1 MDYFAA
7 YQKFSIGWKHDPPA
21 RIYTNI
27 LFGPGHYLT
36 PEFVIKHSIT
46 HVINCAFEEHSPFWF
61 RRDSPSKYKCIQ
73 AEDSEYVDITSWFPI
88 FETYMNTFL
97 QEPNVKTVYV
107 HCQCGINRSG
117 FLCLLY
123 ACKKF
128 KYSFDQSAKN
138 ILIQRPCAL
147 VNPTFKRQCKEYI
160 KNLHTK

>member
-1 MDYFAA
+1 MDYFLG
-7 YQKFSIGWKHDPPA
+7 YRRFSIGWKNDPPA

-36 PEFVIKHSIT
+36 PEFVRKHSIT

-61 RRDSPSKYKCIQ
+61 RRDFPSKYHCIQ
-73 AEDSEYVDITSWFPI
+73 AEDSEHVDITKWYPE
-88 FETYMNTFL
+88 FEAYMNRFL
-97 QEPNVKTVYV
+97 QEPNSKTIYV

-128 KYSFDQSAKN
+128 NYSFDQSAKN

-147 VNPTFKRQCKEYI
+147 LNPAFKRQCKEYI
-160 KNLHTK
+160 KKLHTK